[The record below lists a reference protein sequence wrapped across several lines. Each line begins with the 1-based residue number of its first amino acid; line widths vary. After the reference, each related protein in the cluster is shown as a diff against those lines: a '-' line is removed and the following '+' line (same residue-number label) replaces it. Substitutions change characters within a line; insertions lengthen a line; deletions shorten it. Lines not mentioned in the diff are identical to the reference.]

1 MMTTVRELIQALVL
15 NCDLDDKVEVE
26 FMQPLG
32 KNQNGDE
39 TFTFKHE
46 NIRHVFHLGE
56 GHALIE
62 CHDE

>member
-1 MMTTVRELIQALVL
+1 MTTVRELIQALIL

-32 KNQNGDE
+32 KDKDGDE
-39 TFTFKHE
+39 TFRFEHE
-46 NIRHVFHLGE
+46 HIRHVFHICDGE
-56 GHALIE
+56 ALIE

>member
-1 MMTTVRELIQALVL
+1 MKTVRELIQALIL

-32 KNQNGDE
+32 KDKDSNE
-39 TFTFKHE
+39 TFRFKHE

-56 GHALIE
+56 GEALIE

>member
-1 MMTTVRELIQALVL
+1 MTTVRELIQALIL

-26 FMQPLG
+26 FQMPLG
-32 KNQNGDE
+32 KNEYSNE
-39 TFTFKHE
+39 TFRFKHE